1 MKGSSGATMSCGV
14 TWVAASLKRGFYKL
28 GVVVG
33 RHPGYFLII
42 PALLSL
48 ACVTGYQRIKY
59 EIDPEY
65 LFSPVWGEGKA
76 ERAVVEEFFKPNY
89 TSRFNVGRIT
99 RPGRTGQLV
108 SSLVHSLSKRDPS
121 SKSSSKQHY
130 LCPQHNMRERSKS
143 ILSSWPGRT
152 CVFVCK
158 HHYKQDSRV
167 KPGSNRLVFLKLWY
181 LYPPEGMAR
190 LGERLRNKIEHIGY
204 NEGWPDWS
212 ERATESARALER

>member
-1 MKGSSGATMSCGV
+1 MILPIESLFRYGPYPTVTRLYINSATFTGFGPRVGSSGAAMSCGV

-99 RPGRTGQLV
+99 RPVDIPKQATSVIISIFGGIWEPSDFLSSPLLHPGV
-108 SSLVHSLSKRDPS
+108 SSWL
-121 SKSSSKQHY
+121 
-130 LCPQHNMRERSKS
+130 
-143 ILSSWPGRT
+143 
-152 CVFVCK
+152 
-158 HHYKQDSRV
+158 
-167 KPGSNRLVFLKLWY
+167 
-181 LYPPEGMAR
+181 A
-190 LGERLRNKIEHIGY
+190 
-204 NEGWPDWS
+204 
-212 ERATESARALER
+212 

>member
-1 MKGSSGATMSCGV
+1 MFLHTSPVAWGFTGNVRDLIRSKGSSGAAMSCGV

-33 RHPGYFLII
+33 RHPGYFLIV
-42 PALLSL
+42 PVLLSL

-99 RPGRTGQLV
+99 RPGEKEAPDHR
-108 SSLVHSLSKRDPS
+108 KR
-121 SKSSSKQHY
+121 
-130 LCPQHNMRERSKS
+130 
-143 ILSSWPGRT
+143 G
-152 CVFVCK
+152 
-158 HHYKQDSRV
+158 SRV
-167 KPGSNRLVFLKLWY
+167 K
-181 LYPPEGMAR
+181 
-190 LGERLRNKIEHIGY
+190 
-204 NEGWPDWS
+204 
-212 ERATESARALER
+212 